1 MTDLLPLCLCRIW
14 SRMNDSWLS
23 FKTVGKDRYLIN
35 PSGYF
40 IELPDGAL
48 SQISPRVTFPV
59 WDRFPSVPLEILAV
73 RPQYGDDARFV
84 SVPIVVPHE
93 VEPVK
98 IEIDTLRQDPISK
111 LEFPEALSELE
122 RYVLFRALETG
133 LVSKTGFSKM
143 VEMRSRYRTIGSAL
157 IYGGICQWEALLGYC
172 LDTRPPSRLDPP
184 SLRTLIERREWELTG
199 EILVALGKINRTH
212 LEYALKI
219 KREGSQ
225 ALGQIL
231 TAMGACSQDDVDRC
245 LHIQQE
251 VKDMSGGEVAL
262 IGKLLVSQGVITD
275 DELEDALR
283 NQRIARQ
290 PLGKILVS
298 MGACSHRDIDGYA
311 RVSGITFQS
320 EIDDVSLG
328 NYLLKTETITKTHM
342 EEALRIQQRGRQVL
356 GELLVSMGFCSAQDI
371 ENVIQFQR
379 EVRETHRSG
388 VEKLGSILIHAGKVP
403 PPKVEEAVKL
413 QGIGRQPF
421 GAILVALGACS
432 ADDVIF
438 ALDIQQKWRG
448 RERPPG
454 DRLGEVLV
462 KEGIVSEKDLEE
474 PLLEHMRDEKPLGR
488 ILIDRN
494 ICSPEQI
501 IDALIG
507 RDHKRQYEFLEFVK
521 QNVSPEQGDDSAE
534 SSATEH
540 SKHESKKDTI
550 VDKLSSWFSRPKGK
564 PQN

>member
-1 MTDLLPLCLCRIW
+1 
-14 SRMNDSWLS
+14 MNDSWLS
-23 FKTVGKDRYLIN
+23 FKTVGKDRYLVN

-48 SQISPRVTFPV
+48 TQISPRVTFPV
-59 WDRFPSVPLEILAV
+59 WERFPCVPLETLSIRA
-73 RPQYGDDARFV
+73 QYGENARFV
-84 SVPIVVPHE
+84 AVPMIVPRE
-93 VEPVK
+93 VEPVP
-98 IEIDTLRQDPISK
+98 IEIDTLREDPLK
-111 LEFPEALSELE
+111 RMEFPEELSLLE
-122 RYVLFRALETG
+122 RYVLYRSLETG

-143 VEMRSRYRTIGSAL
+143 VEMRGRFKTIGSAL
-157 IYGGICQWEALLGYC
+157 IYGGICQWESLLGYC

-199 EILVALGKINRTH
+199 EILQAVGKINRTQ

-231 TAMGACSQDDVDRC
+231 TAMGACKPEDVERC
-245 LHIQQE
+245 LKIQTE
-251 VKDMSGGEVAL
+251 VKQPPGGEVAL
-262 IGKLLVSQGVITD
+262 IGKLLVSQGIIAEED
-275 DELEDALR
+275 LEDALR

-290 PLGKILVS
+290 PLAKILVS
-298 MGACSHRDIDGYA
+298 MGACTQRDIDGFA
-311 RVSGITFQS
+311 RVSGVSFQS

-328 NYLLKTETITKTHM
+328 NYLLKTDTITKIHM

-356 GELLVSMGFCSAQDI
+356 GELLVSMGLCSAQDI
-371 ENVIQFQR
+371 ENVIQFQQ

-413 QGIGRQPF
+413 QGIGRQPY
-421 GAILVALGACS
+421 GAILVALGACT
-432 ADDVIF
+432 ADDIMS

-462 KEGIVSEKDLEE
+462 KQGVITEQELEE
-474 PLLEHMRDEKPLGR
+474 PLLEHMREEKPLGR

-494 ICSPEQI
+494 ICTPEQI
-501 IDALIG
+501 IEALIE

-521 QNVSPEQGDDSAE
+521 VCVTGIPADQQTGDSGGSGDQ
-534 SSATEH
+534 
-540 SKHESKKDTI
+540 KKGSI

-564 PQN
+564 P